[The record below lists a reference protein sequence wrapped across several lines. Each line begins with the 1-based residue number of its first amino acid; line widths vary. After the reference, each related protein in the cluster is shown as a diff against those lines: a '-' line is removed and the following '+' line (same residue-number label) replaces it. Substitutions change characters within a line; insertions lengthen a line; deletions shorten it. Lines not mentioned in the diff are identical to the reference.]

1 MAAKRKPPTTA
12 WKPGTSGNPR
22 GKRAGTRNKATEM
35 VMTLMEGGAKEITEA
50 VVKAAKDGDMTAAR
64 FILDRLAP
72 PAKERPISLALP
84 STSTAAGIV
93 EAQAAILE
101 AVAVGDLMPGEATAL
116 AGIVEARRKAIE
128 TAELEARIAA
138 LEAHHE
144 ND

>member
-1 MAAKRKPPTTA
+1 MTEKRKAPQT
-12 WKPGTSGNPR
+12 WQPGQSGNPK
-22 GKRAGTRNKATEM
+22 GKPLGARNRATMAVLK
-35 VMTLMEGGAKEITEA
+35 LMESGAKEITEA

-72 PAKERPISLALP
+72 PARERPLSLKLP
-84 STSTAAGIV
+84 STTDAAGV
-93 EAQAAILE
+93 AEAQAAILQ

-138 LEAHHE
+138 LEASHAKS
-144 ND
+144 